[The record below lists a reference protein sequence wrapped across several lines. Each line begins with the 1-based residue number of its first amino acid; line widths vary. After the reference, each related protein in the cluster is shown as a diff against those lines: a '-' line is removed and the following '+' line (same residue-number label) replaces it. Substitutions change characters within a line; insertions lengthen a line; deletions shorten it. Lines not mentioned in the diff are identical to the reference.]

1 MGCSK
6 SSSKRE
12 VYNNTILFQDQI
24 DNLILHLKQLEKEEH
39 KNHKES
45 RRKEIIEIWAE
56 IEEKEMKGTQVKI
69 NKTKSSFFEKI
80 RLTNLYPDSS
90 R

>member
-45 RRKEIIEIWAE
+45 RRKEIMIWAE
-56 IEEKEMKGTQVKI
+56 IKEKEMKGTQVKI

-80 RLTNLYPDSS
+80 KLANLYPDSS